1 MTKRQ
6 QQMVNNYN
14 NSNMYRLSDLYTTCS
29 FYKTRA
35 EQMILNEMLDN
46 NGYDYKICGGN
57 SCTFSCAYKMVKDNH
72 EILVYHTHCNRYEIV
87 LDF

>member
-6 QQMVNNYN
+6 QQLVNNYN
-14 NSNMYRLSDLYTTCS
+14 NSNMYRLNDLYTNCS

-35 EQMILNEMLDN
+35 EHMILNEMLDN
-46 NGYDYKICGGN
+46 NGYEYKICGGN
-57 SCTFSCAYKMVKDNH
+57 SCTFSCAYKMIKDDH

-87 LDF
+87 LD